1 MIQGLRPARGEEN
14 LAQGRQLLIVRLAL
28 ALLLTVLVLGRDGLL
43 AIRRHTAADLAKNVS
58 VGAVVGLRPPVKR
71 VLMALGAFE
80 ANAHERVRSL
90 LAPLFQRRVAA
101 AKPKQV

>member
-43 AIRRHTAADLAKNVS
+43 AIRRYAAADLAKNVS
-58 VGAVVGLRPPVKR
+58 VGAVVGLRPAVKG
-71 VLMALGAFE
+71 VFVALGAFE
-80 ANAHERVRSL
+80 PNAHEHGRRF

-101 AKPKQV
+101 A